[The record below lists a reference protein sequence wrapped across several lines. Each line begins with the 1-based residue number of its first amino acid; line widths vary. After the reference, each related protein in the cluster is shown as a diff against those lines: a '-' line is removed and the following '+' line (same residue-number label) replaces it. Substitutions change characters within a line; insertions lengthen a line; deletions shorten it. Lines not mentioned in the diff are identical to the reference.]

1 VRARATILLASC
13 VVVVAPAPPVTA
25 SPPVATSGSIAA
37 LDHGGAVVPVAA
49 SAPAGPG
56 AELSPVGTATWVS
69 LVDEVLVPDGPGMA
83 TARAAAMA
91 EPTAP
96 AASAAS
102 APRLGSTRPT
112 AAIASVVQATAT
124 QSRQEALADLGKPD
138 AEARRQAATRLGE
151 IGTMADAPALL
162 RALHDPDEQVRFRAE
177 RAVWQVWSRAGDP
190 EIDALFEQGLEQ
202 MNRGLADAAIA
213 TFSTIVTKKPE
224 FAEGWNKRATI
235 YFLIG
240 DYDKSL
246 ADCAEVVKRN
256 PQHFGVLSGYG
267 QIYLRLDEPERAL
280 DYFERA
286 LKINPNLGQ
295 VEAVIGELRRIIVE
309 KRRGTI

>member
-1 VRARATILLASC
+1 
-13 VVVVAPAPPVTA
+13 
-25 SPPVATSGSIAA
+25 
-37 LDHGGAVVPVAA
+37 
-49 SAPAGPG
+49 
-56 AELSPVGTATWVS
+56 
-69 LVDEVLVPDGPGMA
+69 M
-83 TARAAAMA
+83 
-91 EPTAP
+91 
-96 AASAAS
+96 
-102 APRLGSTRPT
+102 TRPT
-112 AAIASVVQATAT
+112 AVLLAACIMAAPVAST
-124 QSRQEALADLGKPD
+124 ALAPFAPVAHATEAQTREDALAALAKPD

-162 RALHDPDEQVRFRAE
+162 RALHDPDGEVRVRAE

-190 EIDALFEQGLEQ
+190 EIDALFQQGLEQ
-202 MNRGLADAAIA
+202 MNRGLADAAIE
-213 TFSTIVTKKPE
+213 TFSTIVARKPE

-286 LKINPNLGQ
+286 LKINPNLRQ
-295 VEAVIGELRRIIVE
+295 VEIVIGELRRIIVE
-309 KRRGTI
+309 